1 MRADRAYLASLGT
14 TGVLVASAILLL
26 AVVST
31 LVAFQGWP
39 GTEVDEGIGNLVVGG
54 PERPVAVGPAR
65 VASEAA
71 PAAGAVAESAAP
83 GTAAAAAAASAVAD
97 TGAAPAPVSSAGG
110 EIRRPNPGT
119 GRDLREEARLQPGP
133 DAGQGTGNLGDR
145 TPTGGLLP
153 ETPVSA
159 EVQRVTSGLG
169 EATQGLTDTLGQ
181 TVGGISPP
189 LGATLTDTGR
199 LLADLLRALGQPRR

>member
-1 MRADRAYLASLGT
+1 
-14 TGVLVASAILLL
+14 V
-26 AVVST
+26 
-31 LVAFQGWP
+31 
-39 GTEVDEGIGNLVVGG
+39 E
-54 PERPVAVGPAR
+54 GPAR

-71 PAAGAVAESAAP
+71 PAAGAVAETAAP
-83 GTAAAAAAASAVAD
+83 GTAAAAASAAVAD
-97 TGAAPAPVSSAGG
+97 TSAAPAPVRPSVGG
-110 EIRRPNPGT
+110 EIRRPAPGT
-119 GRDLREEARLQPGP
+119 GGNLREEPRLQAGP